1 MMDKKD
7 YQTNDFKN
15 IVLKNIPLIDV
26 RAPIEYEKGTFINSI
41 NIPILNN
48 EERHIIGI
56 CYKEKGNEEATKLG
70 YKLVSGKIKEER
82 IKSWVNYIK
91 SNENVMIYCF
101 RGGSRSK
108 IAQEWIIESLNKD
121 ILRLRGGYKAFRNY
135 LLDSLSIEKQNY
147 KPIVLTGYTGSGKT
161 KLLKKLDNSIDL
173 EGIANHR
180 GSSFGSHIS
189 PQPTQINFENNLAY
203 DLIKK
208 QNKGFKTIVFEDEG
222 KNIGKN
228 FIPQEFFNY
237 FHSGNIV
244 LLSSSLD
251 ERVNNT
257 LIEYVKD
264 AQEEYIQNFGFEE
277 GLNEWFKYIYS
288 SMERLKKRLGCD
300 RFKKVLDELT
310 LSYNTQIKTGN
321 IEYHKN
327 WIELFLKEYYDP
339 LYSYGLEKNKD
350 KIIFE
355 GNSLEVMEYLKN
367 SSY

>member
-26 RAPIEYEKGTFINSI
+26 RAPIEYEKGAFINSI

-288 SMERLKKRLGCD
+288 SMERLKKRLGGD